1 MSYLAIEILE
11 CVIKKG
17 IPKECTEMK
26 TKKDVLACL
35 DKNDLSLEDAMKIAS
50 QCKKEKGV
58 P

>member
-11 CVIKKG
+11 CAIKKG

-26 TKKDVLACL
+26 NKKDVLACL
-35 DKNDLSLEDAMKIAS
+35 DKNNLSLEDAKKIAS
-50 QCKKEKGV
+50 QCNKEIGV